1 MVTLLPR
8 ELDDDFS
15 FNVHIK
21 RNLIHKSTCLEEIVH
36 DHVGVYNTSESNS
49 DIGTY
54 IFHAKAQNSLVC
66 CLW

>member
-8 ELDDDFS
+8 ELDDFS

-21 RNLIHKSTCLEEIVH
+21 RNLIHKSTYLEGIAH
-36 DHVGVYNTSESNS
+36 AHVCVYNTFESNF

-54 IFHAKAQNSLVC
+54 FLYHAKAQSSLVC
-66 CLW
+66 RLW

>member
-8 ELDDDFS
+8 ELDFDFG

-21 RNLIHKSTCLEEIVH
+21 RNRIHKSTYLEGIVH
-36 DHVGVYNTSESNS
+36 DHVCVLNTPESNF

-54 IFHAKAQNSLVC
+54 IYHAKARNSLVC
-66 CLW
+66 FLW